1 MKTVLP
7 VFIFCIII
15 VTSAAAQSSK
25 DLPSPAANL
34 VTLTSGSYVIPMDN
48 SLQANASGYF
58 NLKSYGLII
67 HLLNNNVKLQW
78 VIKAGK
84 AKDGT
89 DFTGTAIRILPTTAA
104 LPGVYNFLAG
114 PFVIQSAD
122 TTGVAALVQSFY
134 ANHSLSGNNRPAI
147 YRITVPVSVD
157 IRHDL
162 SGFKPKAAILNDGGN
177 DSVHIRYM
185 VAAGITTTNYSK
197 ALGVDLF
204 RECYTFASEPHAS
217 EGSITTETAR
227 AIRTFVTYGGN
238 FLAQCEAVL
247 AYENYS
253 SYGHFHSTNGLTKVN
268 TSIVHTSTIYPNPD
282 LPYTQ
287 IHGTRDISAGGSVR
301 NWVLSSFSSF
311 TNNAHNHA
319 TGGTIAAQTP
329 IGSSLSKINASNK
342 AGGLVFYIGNHEFA
356 SYTNEQSIN
365 GIRMYMNAFLT
376 PVSLNLNCNI
386 GEVMNYT
393 LAANTENFTVVPVN
407 NNAVLE
413 WDAEAGSTPESFLV
427 EKSADGKKFTSI
439 ATVNAVSGRKNYTYN
454 DPLYVGNAVW
464 YYRIKATDAAGRVEY
479 SAIRAVRVSKSGSPI
494 QVFPNPATNDIMI
507 QLPPTW
513 MNKNIVYEIIDQ
525 SGKLIK
531 KEAGKVYSN
540 LHRINLSGFTPGA
553 YFIRTIC
560 DEQTQM
566 QKFLKQ

>member
-1 MKTVLP
+1 MKTVMSVL
-7 VFIFCIII
+7 CIII
-15 VTSAAAQSSK
+15 VTSVRAQSSK

-48 SLQANASGYF
+48 TLQANASGYF

-89 DFTGTAIRILPTTAA
+89 DFTGTAIRILPTAAA
-104 LPGVYNFLAG
+104 LPAVYNFLAG
-114 PFVIQSAD
+114 PFVIQAAD

-134 ANHSLSGNNRPAI
+134 TSHGLSGNNRPAI
-147 YRITVPVSVD
+147 YRTTLPVTVD

-177 DSVHIRYM
+177 DSVHIKYM
-185 VAAGITTTNYSK
+185 VAAGITTANYSL

-204 RECYTFASEPHAS
+204 TECYTFASEPHAE
-217 EGSITTETAR
+217 EGSINTETAR

-253 SYGHFHSTNGLTKVN
+253 NYGHFHTTNGITKVN
-268 TSIVHTSTIYPNPD
+268 TSIAHTATIYPNPD

-287 IHGTRDISAGGSVR
+287 IHGTRDIAAGGSVR

-319 TGGTIAAQTP
+319 TGGTIVTQTP
-329 IGSSLSKINASNK
+329 IGSSVSKINAADK
-342 AGGLVFYIGNHEFA
+342 AGGLVFYIGSHEFA

-393 LAANTENFTVVPVN
+393 LSADAENFTVVPDN
-407 NNAVLE
+407 NNAKLE
-413 WDAEAGSTPESFLV
+413 WDVNETSTSESFII
-427 EKSADGKKFTSI
+427 EKSVDGKKFASI
-439 ATVNAVSGRKNYTYN
+439 GTVNAGNGRRNYAYN
-454 DPLYVGNAVW
+454 DPLYVGNAVL
-464 YYRIKATDAAGRVEY
+464 YYRIKSTDAAGRTAY
-479 SAIRAVRVSKSGSPI
+479 SAIRAIRVSKSGNPI
-494 QVFPNPATNDIMI
+494 QVFPNPATSDIMI

-525 SGKLIK
+525 GGKLIK